1 MRMRRKEG
9 KMSIDSIIILAIIG
23 IYMLACL
30 LIGILSY
37 GRSKS
42 TVEDYLMGSR
52 EFKFFALFCAVYAT
66 NISAVALIGGPGMAY
81 HKGWVSWA
89 YFASAWAWL
98 SPLLFYTIGY
108 RSWLL
113 GKKFGIMTISDLFAE
128 RWKSNGLRYFSSA
141 LILFYVIP
149 YVMVGFIGGGRTF
162 FGLTKGFIPYWGG
175 VLITASIVT
184 IYVAYGGMRGTVW
197 THILET
203 LVFVIGAT
211 IIYFYVASIFGGFG
225 SVTQQ
230 IAEKYPELLN
240 RSKMSILTFFS
251 YGFVVSLGV
260 PMFPQVFTRLL
271 IGRSPSELK
280 KTILLYPFAG
290 LLIWFFMGYLGMWGK
305 LVFPNLQGAASDN
318 LLPMLLAKTA
328 PAWMAGILGATIFAA
343 NMSTVDAQLLTVG
356 TMVQKDFFF
365 PMKKGKP
372 IIQRDVAISRTI
384 VIVFAI
390 IAFVLSLAQPRG
402 IISII
407 EWSFG
412 GFACMIIP
420 ALAALFWK
428 RCNKYAAWASILVS
442 QFISIGLPVGIL
454 PKSLAMGMLPGIPAL
469 IGGLFAL
476 IIVTYL
482 TPTPPKDETEAFF
495 ETVDMEKARRKGK

>member
-1 MRMRRKEG
+1 
-9 KMSIDSIIILAIIG
+9 MSINVIIILSIIG
-23 IYMLACL
+23 LYMLCCL
-30 LIGILSY
+30 FLGILSY

-52 EFKFFALFCAVYAT
+52 EFKFFSLFCAVYAT
-66 NISAVALIGGPGMAY
+66 NISAVALIGGPGLAY

-98 SPLLFYTIGY
+98 TPLLFYTIGH
-108 RSWLL
+108 RSWIL
-113 GKKFGIMTISDLFAE
+113 GKKLGLMTISDLFAE

-141 LILFYVIP
+141 LLLFYVIP
-149 YVMVGFIGGGRTF
+149 YIMVGFIGGGRTF
-162 FGLTKGFIPYWGG
+162 FGLTQGYIPYWVG
-175 VLITASIVT
+175 VLITAAIVT

-211 IIYFYVASIFGGFG
+211 IIYFYVVSIFGGFG

-240 RSKMSILTFFS
+240 RSKMPILTFFS
-251 YGFVVSLGV
+251 YGVIVSLAV
-260 PMFPQVFTRLL
+260 PMFPQVFSRLL
-271 IGRSPSELK
+271 IGRNPSDLK
-280 KTILLYPFAG
+280 KTVLLYPIAG
-290 LLIWFFMGYLGMWGK
+290 LFIWFFMGYLGMWGK
-305 LVFPNLQGAASDN
+305 LIVPNLQGAASDN
-318 LLPMLLAKTA
+318 ILPMLLVKTA
-328 PAWMAGILGATIFAA
+328 PVWMAGVLGATIFAA

-356 TMVQKDFFF
+356 TMISKDFFF
-365 PMKKGKP
+365 PMRKGKP
-372 IIQRDVAISRTI
+372 IVQRDVAISRAL
-384 VIVFAI
+384 VVAFAV
-390 IAFVLSLAQPRG
+390 IAFVLSLAQPKG

-428 RCNKYAAWASILVS
+428 RCNKYGALASILVS
-442 QFISIGLPVGIL
+442 QFISIALPIGLL
-454 PKSLAMGMLPGIPAL
+454 PKSFAMGMLPGMVAL
-469 IGGLFAL
+469 IAGFLTL
-476 IIVTYL
+476 LIVTYL
-482 TPTPPKDETEAFF
+482 TPAPPKEETEAFF
-495 ETVDMEKARRKGK
+495 AAVAEEKARRGA